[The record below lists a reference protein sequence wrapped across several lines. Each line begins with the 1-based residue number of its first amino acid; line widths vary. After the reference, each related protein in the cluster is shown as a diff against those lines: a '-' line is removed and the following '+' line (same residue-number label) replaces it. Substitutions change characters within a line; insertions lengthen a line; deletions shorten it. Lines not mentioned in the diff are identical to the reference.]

1 MRKTLFILVV
11 MITLAGCSDSPI
23 EYTPENTLTMRTD
36 FSQFNSPVFREARSE
51 DYNNS
56 GRSHGKPWRF
66 FVVSEAKNP
75 ERIVLM
81 RNDGQF
87 YSAFN
92 TKGLKVETG
101 RYVRL
106 VRKYYWIGNIWETS
120 YLEIDRLE

>member
-1 MRKTLFILVV
+1 MRETLFILVAI
-11 MITLAGCSDSPI
+11 ITLAGCCNGSN

-36 FSQFNSPVFREARSE
+36 FSKFNSPVFREARSE

-56 GRSHGKPWRF
+56 GRLHGNPWRF
-66 FVVSEAKNP
+66 FVVGEAKNP

-92 TKGLKVETG
+92 PKGLKLETG

-106 VRKYYWIGNIWETS
+106 VRKYYWIGNIWETA
-120 YLEIDRLE
+120 YLEVDSLE